1 MTLEEANE
9 ILSETTVYIYKNSEG
24 RYMWSAIMGESTWSC
39 DTVQEAYDEAVYYIN
54 RGGY

>member
-1 MTLEEANE
+1 MTLEEANAR
-9 ILSETTVYIYKNSEG
+9 LSETTVYIYQTSDG
-24 RYMWSAIMGESTWSC
+24 RYMWSAIMSESSWSV